1 VNGFVSNT
9 GVTLGAV
16 TARAGRRCLRGGDTK
31 PVSSSSTSAH
41 CCAFI
46 AIWRTIGGGVMLAM
60 LDTEALRNSD
70 FLPEGTHIAPIVVLS
85 KVAVVLSNPAYAV
98 DVDARVRGL

>member
-1 VNGFVSNT
+1 
-9 GVTLGAV
+9 
-16 TARAGRRCLRGGDTK
+16 
-31 PVSSSSTSAH
+31 
-41 CCAFI
+41 
-46 AIWRTIGGGVMLAM
+46 MLAM